1 MMGIRWY
8 LSDGF
13 TWKRVE
19 RRVGTGQEQLYPP
32 QTHTASKHFINL
44 FCSSHIFLVEF
55 VHLEHTQTQQQTP
68 TRGSQTGRFRL
79 LSSGC
84 FKSTGF
90 GHSLQNRLSELIALQ
105 NNGDFKATIF
115 LYHSG
120 SSTIQATHIII
131 THLN

>member
-55 VHLEHTQTQQQTP
+55 VYLEHTHKLNS
-68 TRGSQTGRFRL
+68 RHL
-79 LSSGC
+79 LVDPKQVDSDC
-84 FKSTGF
+84 C
-90 GHSLQNRLSELIALQ
+90 LQAVS
-105 NNGDFKATIF
+105 KAQDSAIPYRTD
-115 LYHSG
+115 
-120 SSTIQATHIII
+120 
-131 THLN
+131 